1 MHISSDPDLNIHA
14 IEITDYAVTDI
25 EVLEQLM
32 PEEIERL
39 LKLLPMVHIIA
50 GTETLNERRDYPC
63 YSTTKSRGS
72 TWFR

>member
-39 LKLLPMVHIIA
+39 LKLLPMVHIREA
-50 GTETLNERRDYPC
+50 P
-63 YSTTKSRGS
+63 SRVPARISWDFKGFV
-72 TWFR
+72 TPY